1 MKLVHVSL
9 ALFRPGC
16 LFLVRVSYPCVSGL
30 KQRASCARLLLL
42 HFHPRRFRVGGLGP
56 DATPAAKTEV
66 MRV

>member
-1 MKLVHVSL
+1 MFPWRCSGLV
-9 ALFRPGC
+9 AC
-16 LFLVRVSYPCVSGL
+16 FLSVFLTRVFQASGL